1 MAVLPVGYH
10 NGYGVERLRESGF
23 WAFLRAWRRSRT
35 RTVRIG
41 DQRARLLAPIGA
53 TETLLDVTDLKC
65 AAGDL
70 AVFDLDPLYAKGFQV
85 EYR

>member
-1 MAVLPVGYH
+1 M
-10 NGYGVERLRESGF
+10 ERPREGGF
-23 WAFLRAWRRSRT
+23 FAFLRARRRSKG

-53 TETLLDVTDLKC
+53 TETLLDVTELKC
-65 AAGDL
+65 TAGDL
-70 AVFDLDPLYAKGFQV
+70 AVFDLDPLYARGVQI